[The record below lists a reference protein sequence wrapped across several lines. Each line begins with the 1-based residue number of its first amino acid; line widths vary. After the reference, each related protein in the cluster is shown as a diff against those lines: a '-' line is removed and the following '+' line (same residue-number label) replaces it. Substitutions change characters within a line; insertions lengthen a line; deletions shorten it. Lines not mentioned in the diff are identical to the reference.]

1 MPIKCSAL
9 LVVTLLVAQG
19 VLAQPA
25 VPLRNADGTVLTIPE
40 TDAYVERVFSKPEIP
55 HFSAAVQGYLWILEQ
70 LDNPLSDA
78 DYNVLLHHLRPV
90 LMVMLPS
97 DPAWQDLDRAVHGDA
112 SPPGLGTVLVQWWRR
127 QDPLPATP
135 GNERL
140 EEHLLRVTFATRKY
154 ADPEDVRGF
163 DDRGEIYVRLGK
175 PFRDR
180 KIALDTP
187 AIVSNPLFARL
198 PDNEIWVYRQVHD
211 QAHYLFIRQSRRKP
225 FVLGNA
231 VDLIPRELRNGR
243 RKLPL
248 LLGVLEEMFAQLAL
262 EHPHYGQAYDAIAN
276 YRTLPPIGS
285 GSPHHFANRTIER
298 IRIDDEHH
306 YWRRQEVVPAS
317 FTRVLGRAETLQPA
331 IRHAR
336 FLNADGTTRLELYW
350 VLGPRAMKPRRR
362 LVSALGRDGHAPSDE
377 YLLSIHVAR
386 KLPDYQ
392 TLDIGSKNYLVPAD
406 IDRALDPR
414 TFATTIDTSMRHVA
428 VQWDQH
434 WTKPGPDGALL
445 PGATLK
451 IGTHVIDSVA
461 TFQSDGREL
470 EISDLKPLTL
480 TSGEDMQDARP
491 YPYAQ
496 LSASTSLAIYF
507 EIYNL
512 AFSPE
517 DRTRYTIEYRVS
529 SGDERRVGATSTYE
543 SDSRTAKEYIML
555 DLSTWERDG
564 PLIVTVHARDNV
576 TELSVERSIAFE
588 YER

>member
-9 LVVTLLVAQG
+9 LVITLLAAQG
-19 VLAQPA
+19 MLAQPA
-25 VPLRNADGTVLTIPE
+25 APLRNADGTVLTIPE
-40 TDAYVERVFSKPEIP
+40 TDAYVERVFAKPEIP
-55 HFSAAVQGYLWILEQ
+55 NFSAAVQGYLWILQQ
-70 LDNPLSDA
+70 LDNPPSDT
-78 DYNVLLHHLRPV
+78 DYNVLLRHLRPV
-90 LMVMLPS
+90 LMVMSPS
-97 DPAWQDLDRAVHGDA
+97 DPVWQDLDRAVHGDV
-112 SPPGLGTVLVQWWRR
+112 SPSGLGTALVQWWRR

-154 ADPEDVRGF
+154 ANPEDVRGF
-163 DDRGEIYVRLGK
+163 DDRGEIYVRFGK

-180 KIALDTP
+180 SIGLDTP
-187 AIVSNPLFARL
+187 NIVIHPLFARL

-225 FVLGNA
+225 FALGNA

-243 RKLPL
+243 RKAPL

-276 YRTLPPIGS
+276 YRTLPPYGS
-285 GSPHHFANRTIER
+285 GLPYHFVNRTIER
-298 IRIDDEHH
+298 VRIDDEHH
-306 YWRRQEVVPAS
+306 YWRRQEVVPRS
-317 FTRVLGRAETLQPA
+317 FTRVRGRAETLQPA
-331 IRHAR
+331 IRQAR

-350 VLGPRAMKPRRR
+350 ALGPRTLRPRRR
-362 LVSALGRDGHAPSDE
+362 LVSALAREGHAPSDE

-392 TLDIGSKNYLVPAD
+392 SLDIDSKNYLIPAD
-406 IDRALDPR
+406 INRAPDPR
-414 TFATTIDTSMRHVA
+414 TFSTTIDTSMMHIA

-434 WTKPGPDGALL
+434 WTKPGPEGALL

-451 IGTHVIDSVA
+451 IGTQVIDSVA
-461 TFQSDGREL
+461 AFQSDGREL

-480 TSGEDMQDARP
+480 ASGQGIQDAMP

-512 AFSPE
+512 AFGPE

-529 SGDERRVGATSTYE
+529 SADQSRVGATSTYE
-543 SDSRTAKEYIML
+543 GGSRTAKEYIML

-576 TELSVERSIAFE
+576 TESSVERSIAFE

>member
-1 MPIKCSAL
+1 MPIKCSAPL
-9 LVVTLLVAQG
+9 IVTLLVAQG
-19 VLAQPA
+19 ALAQPVA
-25 VPLRNADGTVLTIPE
+25 PLMNADGTVLTIPE
-40 TDAYVERVFSKPEIP
+40 TDAYVERVFAKPEIP
-55 HFSAAVQGYLWILEQ
+55 NFFAAAQGYLWILQQ
-70 LDNPLSDA
+70 LDNPLSHA
-78 DYNVLLHHLRPV
+78 DYRVLLRHLRPV
-90 LMVMLPS
+90 LIVMSPY
-97 DPAWQDLDRAVHGDA
+97 DPLYPDLDGAVRGER
-112 SPPGLGTVLVQWWRR
+112 SLPGLGAALVQWWRR

-140 EEHLLRVTFATRKY
+140 EEHLLRVTFAARKY
-154 ADPEDVRGF
+154 ANPDDARGF

-198 PDNEIWVYRQVHD
+198 PDNEIWMYRQVHD

-231 VDLIPRELRNGR
+231 VDLIPRKLRNGR

-262 EHPHYGQAYDAIAN
+262 EHPHYGQSYDAIAN

-285 GSPHHFANRTIER
+285 GPPHHFASRTIER

-306 YWRRQEVVPAS
+306 HWRRQEVVPAS
-317 FTRVLGRAETLQPA
+317 FTRVLGHAETLRPA
-331 IRHAR
+331 IRQAR

-350 VLGPRAMKPRRR
+350 ALGPRALKPRRR
-362 LVSALGRDGHAPSDE
+362 LVSALAGEGHAPSDE

-392 TLDIGSKNYLVPAD
+392 TLDIRRKSYLVPAD
-406 IDRALDPR
+406 INKAPEPR
-414 TFATTIDTSMRHVA
+414 TFTTTIDSSMMHVA

-434 WTKPGPDGALL
+434 WTKPGPDNALL

-451 IGTHVIDSVA
+451 IGTHVIDSVMA
-461 TFQSDGREL
+461 FQNDGREL

-480 TSGEDMQDARP
+480 NSGEDIQNAKP

-496 LSASTSLAIYF
+496 LSASSSLAIYF

-512 AFSPE
+512 AFNPE
-517 DRTRYTIEYRVS
+517 DRTRYTVEYRVS
-529 SGDERRVGATSTYE
+529 SGDQRRVGATSTYE
-543 SDSRTAKEYIML
+543 SDSRTAIEYIML